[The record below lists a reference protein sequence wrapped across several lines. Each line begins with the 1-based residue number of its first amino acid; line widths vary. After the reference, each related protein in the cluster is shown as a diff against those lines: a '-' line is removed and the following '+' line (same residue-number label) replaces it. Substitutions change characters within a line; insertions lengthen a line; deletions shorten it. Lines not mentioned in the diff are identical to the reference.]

1 MTITQEDDMPIFIR
15 STDTSIY
22 LLAAG
27 QPLKHLTPHEWALWV
42 ALGAVLKGGDFLA
55 ADITIVHATLQAV

>member
-1 MTITQEDDMPIFIR
+1 MPIFIR

-27 QPLKHLTPHEWALWV
+27 QPLKHLTPHEWGLWQS
-42 ALGAVLKGGDFLA
+42 LGAVLKGGGDFLA